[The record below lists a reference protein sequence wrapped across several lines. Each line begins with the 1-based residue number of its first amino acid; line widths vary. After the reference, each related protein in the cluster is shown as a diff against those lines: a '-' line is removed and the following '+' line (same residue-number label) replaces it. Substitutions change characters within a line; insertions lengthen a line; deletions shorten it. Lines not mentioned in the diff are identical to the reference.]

1 MLEHECKTRQKRVK
15 IIPRMNLI
23 EFFSNNKKEEL
34 AEYFTLENLITIIG
48 LLLISVA
55 LFGGASI
62 APYLSSVVTQMKDE
76 ITVLK
81 SEPKTIFL
89 IRHAESEENRRL
101 ACLSRSMKGITLL
114 KLPSKSD
121 MKASVQLLN
130 ISAQIDSEVSPVGQ
144 EQIHQAGEKIK
155 QDNFVEKMGIELVVH
170 SPLLRARQTS
180 EGMLN
185 CVAPSYGTINANDSN
200 HSEQI
205 SKGSRHKSVSRVV
218 ELEILKE
225 KTPLEWLPINKET
238 FRKRIEEFEKWLAE
252 QPENV
257 IAVVGHSQ
265 YFKSMLGLPKKF
277 KNCDVWSLQFDY
289 NGHLDSVVAA
299 DSSAQQDATVETS
312 TIESDPQNDE
322 EIYEVDGVR
331 LDNLDL
337 PRRWR
342 TLKRHYTFST

>member
-1 MLEHECKTRQKRVK
+1 
-15 IIPRMNLI
+15 MNLL
-23 EFFSNNKKEEL
+23 ESFSNKKEVF
-34 AEYFTLENLITIIG
+34 AEYFTLENLTTIIA
-48 LLLISVA
+48 LLLISIA
-55 LFGGASI
+55 FFGGASLV
-62 APYLSSVVTQMKDE
+62 PYLSSALTQMKDE
-76 ITVLK
+76 ITLLK
-81 SEPKTIFL
+81 SDPKTIFL

-101 ACLSRSMKGITLL
+101 ACLSRSMKGIALL

-121 MKASVQLLN
+121 MKSSVQLLN
-130 ISAQIDSEVSPVGQ
+130 ISAQIDSEVSHVGQ
-144 EQIHQAGEKIK
+144 EQIHQVGEKIK

-180 EGMLN
+180 EGMLE
-185 CVAPSYGTINANDSN
+185 CVAPSDGTINAYDSN

-289 NGHLDSVVAA
+289 NGHLDGVVT
-299 DSSAQQDATVETS
+299 DSSVQQDATVDTT
-312 TIESDPQNDE
+312 TIKYSPQNDE

-337 PRRWR
+337 PKRWR